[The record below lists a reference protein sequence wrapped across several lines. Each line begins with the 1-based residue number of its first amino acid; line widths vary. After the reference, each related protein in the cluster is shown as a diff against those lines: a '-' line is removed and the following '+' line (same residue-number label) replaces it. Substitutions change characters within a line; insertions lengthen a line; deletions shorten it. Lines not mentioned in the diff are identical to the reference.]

1 MKKSRLLLRNNHR
14 CLYNQMMTRILTMRS
29 LRNYMGLERITRLQS
44 LRLKVIPKTPKKNQL
59 RKREASPAR
68 KEDHRLQR
76 KRNRNRPKV
85 KGSKKSKNLLLPLR
99 NQQRLYQWKNQNQLK
114 RQKSKSLHQLRN
126 LRASIR
132 IERMRNKGTVSVQ
145 RRSDVREN
153 WQLRRKRKPTR
164 KWKNKRKS
172 KRKCLSR
179 CRKNKPLLLKRRR
192 GCSVDSL
199 IY

>member
-1 MKKSRLLLRNNHR
+1 MMKRAVLEKSNRSLLLKSRRAVKKHKAAVRMMMKKSRLLLRNNHR

-99 NQQRLYQWKNQNQLK
+99 NQ
-114 RQKSKSLHQLRN
+114 
-126 LRASIR
+126 
-132 IERMRNKGTVSVQ
+132 
-145 RRSDVREN
+145 
-153 WQLRRKRKPTR
+153 
-164 KWKNKRKS
+164 
-172 KRKCLSR
+172 
-179 CRKNKPLLLKRRR
+179 
-192 GCSVDSL
+192 
-199 IY
+199 

>member
-1 MKKSRLLLRNNHR
+1 MMKRAVLEKSNRSLLLKSRRAVKKHKAAVRMMMKKSRLLLRNNHR
-14 CLYNQMMTRILTMRS
+14 CLYNQMMTRTLTMRS

-99 NQQRLYQWKNQNQLK
+99 NQ
-114 RQKSKSLHQLRN
+114 
-126 LRASIR
+126 
-132 IERMRNKGTVSVQ
+132 
-145 RRSDVREN
+145 
-153 WQLRRKRKPTR
+153 
-164 KWKNKRKS
+164 
-172 KRKCLSR
+172 
-179 CRKNKPLLLKRRR
+179 
-192 GCSVDSL
+192 
-199 IY
+199 

>member
-1 MKKSRLLLRNNHR
+1 MKRAVLEKSNRSLLLKSRRAVKKHKAAVRMMMKKSRLLLRNNHR

-99 NQQRLYQWKNQNQLK
+99 NQ
-114 RQKSKSLHQLRN
+114 
-126 LRASIR
+126 
-132 IERMRNKGTVSVQ
+132 
-145 RRSDVREN
+145 
-153 WQLRRKRKPTR
+153 
-164 KWKNKRKS
+164 
-172 KRKCLSR
+172 
-179 CRKNKPLLLKRRR
+179 
-192 GCSVDSL
+192 
-199 IY
+199 